1 LQYSN
6 SVIPAALALALFAIF
21 KANTIILA
29 MQDSV
34 SLRATR
40 INPPGF
46 TETPNQANIANNP
59 KPAIE
64 IIHIPIAKF
73 SVLFEISTLI
83 TAGK

>member
-1 LQYSN
+1 
-6 SVIPAALALALFAIF
+6 
-21 KANTIILA
+21 
-29 MQDSV
+29 MQDNV
-34 SLRATR
+34 SLKATR

-46 TETPNQANIANNP
+46 VETPNQANTANNA

-73 SVLFEISTLI
+73 SVLFETNTLI